1 MTYLTMKS
9 RKLKITIAII
19 VLALIIAVAI
29 YKSQL
34 TMFIRN
40 DSNHY
45 TSQELSKLSESDSQ
59 IKVELDYLQSHH
71 NTSIQNI
78 ELKNNEYV
86 IEKDMVISREDLQK
100 ELNNIK

>member
-1 MTYLTMKS
+1 MKS
-9 RKLKITIAII
+9 RKLKITISII

-59 IKVELDYLQSHH
+59 INAELDYLQSHH

-100 ELNNIK
+100 EMNNIK